1 MKTPRFEQST
11 TLNSYSY
18 HYLGLTDYVQLEL
31 EARRMRA
38 RAIAAFLVRAWDGL
52 MSGLK
57 RSAAE
62 AELRS
67 LDDRTLHDM
76 GLSRSSIPA
85 AVAGEIYRPAAPSN
99 ENAGEAKVQTLKAKA
114 EAAA

>member
-1 MKTPRFEQST
+1 MKTPIEQTNS
-11 TLNSYSY
+11 LNSYSY
-18 HYLGLTDYVQLEL
+18 HYLGLSDFVQLEM

-38 RAIAAFLVRAWDGL
+38 RAIAGAIRHAWRYLAD
-52 MSGLK
+52 SF
-57 RSAAE
+57 RRHVAE

-76 GLSRSSIPA
+76 GLNRSSIPA
-85 AVAGEIYRPAAPSN
+85 AVAGEVWRPGAPSN
-99 ENAGEAKVQTLKAKA
+99 DAAAAKVQTLKVKA

>member
-1 MKTPRFEQST
+1 MKTPNEQNST
-11 TLNSYSY
+11 LTTYPY
-18 HYLGLTDYVQLEL
+18 HYLGLTDYVQLEM

-38 RAIAAFLVRAWDGL
+38 RAIAAVLTRAWDYL
-52 MSGLK
+52 AAGLK
-57 RSAAE
+57 KAAAE

-76 GLSRSSIPA
+76 GLNRSSIPA
-85 AVAGEIYRPAAPSN
+85 AVAGEIYRPTAPSN
-99 ENAGEAKVQTLKAKA
+99 DAGAAKVQSLQLKA